1 MQKNKTLR
9 MDAIFL
15 YFIFTN
21 LEEGSNL
28 GHSALWA
35 ASWTWASIGNERD
48 GEDVNLGEPL
58 SSLRNPANYQ
68 AITVTFQG
76 IVEIDSR
83 RNCRNS
89 L

>member
-1 MQKNKTLR
+1 MQKNKKLR

-15 YFIFTN
+15 YFIFTT
-21 LEEGSNL
+21 LEEVSNL

-35 ASWTWASIGNERD
+35 AFCMWASIGNERD
-48 GEDVNLGEPL
+48 GEDVNLGEPH
-58 SSLRNPANYQ
+58 SSLRNPADYQ
-68 AITVTFQG
+68 AITDTFQG

>member
-15 YFIFTN
+15 YFIFTI

-28 GHSALWA
+28 GHSALWM
-35 ASWTWASIGNERD
+35 WASIGNERD